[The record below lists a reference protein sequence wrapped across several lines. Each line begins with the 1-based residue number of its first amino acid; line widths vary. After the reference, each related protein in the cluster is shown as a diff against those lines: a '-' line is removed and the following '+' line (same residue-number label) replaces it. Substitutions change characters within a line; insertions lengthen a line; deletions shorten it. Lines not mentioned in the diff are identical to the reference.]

1 MSNENLIREV
11 ATWLASKTTLV
22 VDTDLFAD
30 FMPPEEQDN
39 AAVLLDRG
47 GVPQGGAGDG
57 RIGGHALQVLVRNAS
72 HHEAKRISYLI
83 YEWLHKKAQQIDL
96 GENFLFNAEAVSDP
110 QFMGYDSRGR
120 DEFSTNYTLYEA
132 NN

>member
-1 MSNENLIREV
+1 MANENLMREL
-11 ATWLASKTTLV
+11 ATWLASKTALV
-22 VDTDLFAD
+22 VDTELFAD
-30 FMPPEEQDN
+30 HMPPEMQDN

-47 GVPQGGAGDG
+47 GVPQGGAGSG
-57 RIGGHALQVLVRNAS
+57 RIGAHALQVLVRNAS

-83 YEWLHKKAQQIDL
+83 YKYLHKEAQGIDL
-96 GENFLFNAEAVSDP
+96 GENFLFNAEAVTDP

-132 NN
+132 SS